1 MTKQDLLGKWISF
14 DDITTIEIE
23 NLKPGDYIV
32 LRIEYDSL
40 KFDYKLAYINSITN
54 GQVKFDILDKPISR
68 IIKITDFCILPN
80 YISNNFYRNY
90 KK

>member
-1 MTKQDLLGKWISF
+1 MNKKDLLGKWISF

-23 NLKPGDYIV
+23 NLKSGDYIV
-32 LRIEYDSL
+32 LRVEYDSL
-40 KFDYKLAYINSITN
+40 KFDYKLAYINSIIN
-54 GQVKFDILDKPISR
+54 GQVKFDILDKNISK

-90 KK
+90 KR

>member
-32 LRIEYDSL
+32 LRIEYDCL
-40 KFDYKLAYINSITN
+40 KFDYKLAYINSIIN
-54 GQVKFDILDKPISR
+54 GKVKFDILDKNISR

>member
-1 MTKQDLLGKWISF
+1 MTKKDLLGKWISF
-14 DDITTIEIE
+14 DNITTIEIE

-54 GQVKFDILDKPISR
+54 GQVKFDILDKNISR

>member
-1 MTKQDLLGKWISF
+1 MTKKDLLGKWISF

-54 GQVKFDILDKPISR
+54 GQVKFDILDKNISR